1 MVSTLKVNKIQI
13 PNSDSDVMSLDST
26 TGNITFHK
34 TVSGTAMEKLADV
47 TISSVA
53 ADVSTTGLSTD
64 FDTYFV
70 TFHLLPVAAGPD
82 LYFRIFNGG
91 TEFTTSN
98 AYTYDM
104 RNSNDNSQHRSSG
117 NTYFRANRHA
127 IAEQGEELSGVAGG
141 GGISGELTFL
151 NAQNAEATLK
161 VTGQTNYHM
170 DGGTAR
176 VADFYGA
183 GLNANQKSVTMD
195 GIKFYFSSGNIH
207 SGRYR
212 IYGIR

>member
-1 MVSTLKVNKIQI
+1 MASILKVDKIRVTG
-13 PNSDSDVMSLDST
+13 NDSDSISFDGS
-26 TGNITFHK
+26 GNITFNK

-47 TISSVA
+47 TISSVS

-70 TFHLLPVAAGPD
+70 TFHLLPVADGPD
-82 LYFRIFNGG
+82 LYFRIYSGG
-91 TEFTTSN
+91 SEYTN
-98 AYTYDM
+98 ASAHTYDM

-117 NTYFRANRHA
+117 NSYFRANRHA
-127 IAEQGEELSGVAGG
+127 ICEQGEAAG
-141 GGISGELTFL
+141 GGISGEFTFL
-151 NAQNAEATLK
+151 NAQSTTATLK
-161 VTGQTNYHM
+161 ITGQSNYHM
-170 DGGTAR
+170 NGGTAR
-176 VADFYGA
+176 VADFYG
-183 GLNANQKSVTMD
+183 GGFNATYPTVTMD